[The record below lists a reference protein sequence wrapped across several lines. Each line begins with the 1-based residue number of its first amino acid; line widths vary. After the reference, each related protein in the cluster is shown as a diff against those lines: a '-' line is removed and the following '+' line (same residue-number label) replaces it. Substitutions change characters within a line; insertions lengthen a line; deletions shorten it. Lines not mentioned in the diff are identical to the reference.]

1 MIVLFTLLFHFVF
14 LVVKLFAGV
23 LGVSFVWRAIV
34 WCFKLGKNRVAVVVL
49 GDIGRS
55 PRMQYHALS
64 LASHNFDVNLVGFA
78 GSTPH
83 SSIMNCEKIQLA
95 HVREIVVSNSRSRVL
110 AYAEKFVLQA
120 YYLCAVLFN
129 VGPTEYILIQNP
141 PCIPGLFVCLLFSM
155 LNGSK
160 LIIDWHNYGYS
171 ILALKLGRDHLLV
184 RAAKI
189 YEEVLGQ
196 LSSANMCV
204 TKAMCDDLYKNWKV
218 SASVMHDR
226 PGPLFKPISLKEK
239 HELFEKLAQEYP
251 QFQSSDELSNNKIT
265 FINENDEVERR
276 KNCPVILI
284 SSTSWTE
291 DEDFQILIDALD
303 EFDAENSKKVS
314 NKLPDVLC
322 VVTGKGP
329 RKAYYKRIIETKNWN
344 HVEIVTPWLEA
355 DDYPKMLASSDYG
368 VSLHASSSGLDL
380 PMKVVDM
387 FGSQLPVLAL
397 DFNCLHELVRHGENG
412 YVFRNSNQ
420 LKQQI
425 CDLLIDMTEGKS
437 TKANKFRLEVD
448 KFRCRSWVK
457 AWDEIVQPCFK

>member
-1 MIVLFTLLFHFVF
+1 MITLFTLIFYLLF
-14 LVVKLFAGV
+14 LVVKFVACFFGIA
-23 LGVSFVWRAIV
+23 FVWRIIV
-34 WCFKLGKNRVAVVVL
+34 WCFELGKNRVAVVVL

-64 LASHNFDVNLVGFA
+64 LASHNYDVNLVGFA

-83 SSIMNCEKIQLA
+83 SSIMNCEKIQLT
-95 HVREIVVSNSRSRVL
+95 HVKEIVVSNSRPKVI
-110 AYAEKFVLQA
+110 AYVEKFILQA
-120 YYLCAVLFN
+120 YHLSAILLN
-129 VGPTEYILIQNP
+129 IGPTEYILIQNP
-141 PCIPGLFVCLLFSM
+141 PCIPGLLVSLLFSM
-155 LNGSK
+155 VNRSK

-171 ILALKLGRDHLLV
+171 ILALKLGIDHLLV
-184 RAAKI
+184 RASKI
-189 YEEVLGQ
+189 YEELLGQ
-196 LSSANMCV
+196 LSSANLCV
-204 TKAMCDDLYKNWKV
+204 TKAMCDDLYRNWKI

-226 PGPLFKPISLKEK
+226 PGPLFKPISLREK
-239 HELFEKLAQEYP
+239 HDLFEKLAQNYP
-251 QFQSSDELSNNKIT
+251 QFQSNDELSNNKIT
-265 FINENDEVERR
+265 FVNEKDEVERR
-276 KNCPVILI
+276 KKCPVILI

-303 EFDAENSKKVS
+303 KFDAENSEKTS

-329 RKAYYKRIIETKNWN
+329 KKAYYKKIIETKNWN

-355 DDYPKMLASSDYG
+355 DDYPKILASSDYG

-397 DFNCLHELVRHGENG
+397 DFNCLDELVRHGENG
-412 YVFRNSNQ
+412 YVFRNSNE

-425 CDLLIDMTEGKS
+425 CDLLVDMTEGKS

-448 KFRCRSWVK
+448 RFRGRTWVK